1 MLYQYA
7 GGHREVS
14 AARAGQIEAATR
26 AMARASKGRL
36 QPIYRTDLVQAC
48 RDCEYAQRCLGPRA
62 VVSDFPIVT
71 ADALDATDTRVRCWV
86 NDELRQD
93 ARTADLIFD
102 IPTLIET
109 ISRGITLQP
118 GDVIATGTPA
128 GVGMGL
134 TPPRWLQPGDL
145 VRIEID
151 GIGTLKNRFAHFD

>member
-1 MLYQYA
+1 MKTITALKAWMATATVAEQELLAEKVGTSKGMLHQYA

-71 ADALDATDTRVRCWV
+71 ANALEVETEGGA
-86 NDELRQD
+86 
-93 ARTADLIFD
+93 AD
-102 IPTLIET
+102 
-109 ISRGITLQP
+109 
-118 GDVIATGTPA
+118 
-128 GVGMGL
+128 
-134 TPPRWLQPGDL
+134 
-145 VRIEID
+145 
-151 GIGTLKNRFAHFD
+151 

>member
-1 MLYQYA
+1 MCKACRNCYSRGTYNPDDPMKTITALKAWMAAATPDEQEVLAEAIGSSRGMLYQYA

-71 ADALDATDTRVRCWV
+71 ADALEVVT
-86 NDELRQD
+86 EGGS
-93 ARTADLIFD
+93 AD
-102 IPTLIET
+102 
-109 ISRGITLQP
+109 
-118 GDVIATGTPA
+118 
-128 GVGMGL
+128 
-134 TPPRWLQPGDL
+134 
-145 VRIEID
+145 
-151 GIGTLKNRFAHFD
+151 